1 MREELHLLCA
11 FLLEGGE
18 VLAMLSADI
27 SQHADGGADDA
38 LQAPHL
44 ARLGDTR
51 LENAERGTLI
61 HLPNG
66 EGYTYLRVVGLRG
79 ASDAI
84 VIF

>member
-1 MREELHLLCA
+1 
-11 FLLEGGE
+11 
-18 VLAMLSADI
+18 MLSTDV
-27 SQHADGGADDA
+27 SEHPDGGADDA

-44 ARLGDTR
+44 ARLGDAR
-51 LENAERGTLI
+51 LEDAERGTLI